1 MCILVYLHIYNIMT
15 LVVSGRQGFR
25 YTIMVEL
32 GGEAKVCVGNTT
44 KIQGANTSNYL
55 YILFW
60 V

>member
-1 MCILVYLHIYNIMT
+1 MT

-44 KIQGANTSNYL
+44 KIQGANTSYYL
-55 YILFW
+55 Y
-60 V
+60 